1 MPAFFKWDDFYYIEN
16 IELPLSRKGISLVLS
31 LSKPPFKAKC
41 GTYIQSLYLGGR
53 GRGLVVQ
60 GHA

>member
-31 LSKPPFKAKC
+31 LSKPPFKAKWHIH
-41 GTYIQSLYLGGR
+41 TISLLGR
-53 GRGLVVQ
+53 
-60 GHA
+60 